1 MDGTNLI
8 MTHRSNNR
16 LEYSIVESCE
26 QEDIKTMARKGRK
39 IRKNN

>member
-1 MDGTNLI
+1 

-26 QEDIKTMARKGRK
+26 QEDIKTMVGKGSK
-39 IRKNN
+39 INKNN